1 MKKTILITG
10 ALGYFG
16 SRLLRYLNENY
27 NVYGLGTKNSIELNY
42 FKCNLIS
49 QEEVNSLSKT
59 IEPDII
65 IHSAGIK
72 DIGYCEN
79 NPDVAYQVN
88 VLTTENLIASFPSSK
103 IIYISTDYVFEGNR
117 GNYSEYDLAKPQT
130 VYGKT
135 KLQAEKLLTEK
146 DVNNFCVIRTSAIYD
161 NDASFIKFL
170 NTELSKGNAV
180 SAFVDVKYSPTWIL
194 DFVSAVK
201 EIIEKD
207 FNEKILHICGDAI
220 TRYEFACIYA
230 KVAGY
235 SEDQILIGYSS
246 NKNFFFRDLSLINR
260 RSKSLFSYQPT
271 PHQEALRNCLLE
283 R

>member
-16 SRLLRYLNENY
+16 SRLLRYLKENH
-27 NVYGLGTKNSIELNY
+27 NVYGLGTKDSNELNY

-88 VLTTENLIASFPSSK
+88 VLTTKNLLASFPSSK
-103 IIYISTDYVFEGNR
+103 IIYISTDYVFEGNK
-117 GNYSEYDLAKPQT
+117 GNYSENDLANPQT

-135 KLQAEKLLTEK
+135 KLQAEKILMEK

-161 NDASFIKFL
+161 NDALFIKFL
-170 NTELSKGNAV
+170 NTELSKGNTIN
-180 SAFVDVKYSPTWIL
+180 AFVDVKYSPTWIL
-194 DFVSAVK
+194 DFVSALK

-207 FNEKILHICGDAI
+207 FNEKIMHICGDSI
-220 TRYEFACIYA
+220 SRYEFARTYA
-230 KVAGY
+230 KVAGF
-235 SEDQILIGYSS
+235 SEDLILMGHSS
-246 NKNFFFRDLSLINR
+246 NKNFFFRDLSLNNR
-260 RSKSLFSYQPT
+260 RTKSLVSYQST
-271 PHQEALRNCLLE
+271 SHQEALRIFLSE
-283 R
+283 K